1 MTIHYITLLDS
12 GSDFEVPGSD
22 SGNAFSSVCSC
33 VVSKHCMLVQL
44 LREKVAAL
52 SI

>member
-33 VVSKHCMLVQL
+33 VVFMKSLYVSTADE
-44 LREKVAAL
+44 EKR
-52 SI
+52 